1 MTCLRPA
8 SANLTGVYIAEMVD
22 CKTLPEN
29 PVFTR
34 VRATSNVPT
43 LARELLTSA
52 ELTGRPDISDGRL
65 QNRSVSYEVALEL
78 SYGSYDSLLAG
89 SLNSEWVSGATDTGL
104 TVNVV
109 AATKTV
115 SIVGVDKTSDIKVGD
130 EVYFAG
136 LTGDNATPLM
146 VQSISFTTDTDM
158 VVSVPDNYLVDESDV
173 TTDLKVSDSLSSGS
187 TIKHFAVLAVYGD
200 FPGGPLYELTL
211 GAEATGFALNTA
223 VNAFVTG
230 TISVIGRNLI
240 PSFSLPT
247 GATLQEANKNKIY
260 SGIDTCLN
268 SENGK
273 VAKTT
278 SIDFTLDAGASPS
291 YVICDDEMSHVSY
304 DKFSVTGTIGR
315 LFVDTYFDDKFLND
329 QYAYITSRSAI
340 KGEGKVMTF
349 SAPHALITSSEKTV
363 DTGDITVSNGFQG
376 FDDGNTSIIIR
387 RLDTTA

>member
-1 MTCLRPA
+1 MSCLRPA
-8 SANLTGVYIAEMVD
+8 SANLTAVYITEMVD
-22 CKTLPEN
+22 CETLPEN

-89 SLNSEWVSGATDTGL
+89 ALNSSWVSGATDTGL
-104 TVNVV
+104 TVDVV

-115 SIVGVDKTSDIKVGD
+115 TITGVDKTSDIKAGD

-146 VQSISFTTDTDM
+146 VQSISFTTDTVM
-158 VVSVPDNYLVDESDV
+158 VVSVPDDYLTDETGV

-187 TIKHFAVLAVYGD
+187 SIKHFAILAVYGD
-200 FPGGPLYELTL
+200 FPGGPLYELTT

-230 TISVIGRNLI
+230 TISMIGSNLT

-260 SGIDTCLN
+260 TGIDTCLN
-268 SENGK
+268 TTDGK

-278 SIDFTLDAGASPS
+278 SIDFTLDSGASPS
-291 YVICDDEMSHVSY
+291 YVICSDEMSHVSY

-315 LFVDTYFDDKFLND
+315 LFVDTYFDDKFLNEE
-329 QYAYITSRSAI
+329 YAYITSRSSI

-363 DTGDITVSNGFQG
+363 DTGDVTISNGFQG
-376 FDDGNTSIIIR
+376 FDDGETSIILR
-387 RLDTTA
+387 RLDTTV